1 MKLAYTQNKNKD
13 SVTVHRFEILGDFT
27 IEDLDVLKTSL
38 FRFIGTIDRTR
49 KTPPAMIIDF
59 SESKIRMQ
67 ERVFQD
73 AISEIRNEA
82 IAFGIVV
89 SIAQSDI
96 ESIHAESRAME
107 TALNGKLNLLE
118 NRIHLMET
126 VKKSI
131 LEMEKENE
139 ILRDKLKKAESK
151 NGARGIFEKLWSET

>member
-13 SVTVHRFEILGDFT
+13 SVTVHRFEILGDFS

-38 FRFIGTIDRTR
+38 FRFIGTIDRTE
-49 KTPPAMIIDF
+49 KNPPAMIIDF
-59 SESKIRMQ
+59 SEARIRMQ

-73 AISEIRNEA
+73 SISEIRNQA
-82 IAFGIVV
+82 IAYGIVV

-107 TALNGKLNLLE
+107 TALNSKINLLE
-118 NRIHLMET
+118 NRLQLMET

-139 ILRDKLKKAESK
+139 FLREKVKKTESK
-151 NGARGIFEKLWSET
+151 KGARGIFEKLWSET